1 MISITLNSFS
11 GVNSHELASGTL
23 QTDLA
28 KAIVAICIQRQSHKY
43 GIFFFIQKVA
53 IFIIH
58 WIHLFP
64 NHHGTTI
71 HEIFFILH
79 KLANSFSRQSDSYFS
94 VSIRSIFIFVL

>member
-1 MISITLNSFS
+1 MTLNSFS
-11 GVNSHELASGTL
+11 GVNSQELACGML
-23 QTDLA
+23 HIDLA

-43 GIFFFIQKVA
+43 GIFLSMQKVA

-71 HEIFFILH
+71 HEIFFELH
-79 KLANSFSRQSDSYFS
+79 KFANSFSRHSDSNFS
-94 VSIRSIFIFVL
+94 VSIRSIFTFVL